1 MWRVQ
6 NYNVFKEISKVSTSW
21 QVAKTA
27 GLIMSQKWLSLV
39 FILITRVLKNVFSM
53 WSKELQSGSKKH
65 NQTKSTRF
73 LQMRSWH
80 YHKTSRYNVS
90 CTSEKT
96 EKFPQISDVKVYLQ
110 TVKIELAT
118 VTSIWLVIPLFR
130 HYQSLDDGILYVHL
144 ARALT
149 WDNSDII
156 SSPVDGEF
164 QIGILSIQ
172 HPAAWRCLGVRERMV
187 KPESS
192 GIDSK
197 RGDLLSEIFIETT
210 RFHTAKPKVKRTT
223 PRGLRGLLSGYNV

>member
-21 QVAKTA
+21 QSGENSRLNYVSKMALTCIYFDNK
-27 GLIMSQKWLSLV
+27 G
-39 FILITRVLKNVFSM
+39 LKNVFSM

-110 TVKIELAT
+110 TVKIKLAT
-118 VTSIWLVIPLFR
+118 VTSIWLVIPL
-130 HYQSLDDGILYVHL
+130 
-144 ARALT
+144 
-149 WDNSDII
+149 SDII
-156 SSPVDGEF
+156 SRWMMALCMFIWHVHLPEIIPILFLHLLMGSFKSAFCQYNIPPPGSVLEWEKEWSNRNLPV
-164 QIGILSIQ
+164 SIQ
-172 HPAAWRCLGVRERMV
+172 KGGTYR
-187 KPESS
+187 
-192 GIDSK
+192 
-197 RGDLLSEIFIETT
+197 
-210 RFHTAKPKVKRTT
+210 
-223 PRGLRGLLSGYNV
+223 LRYL

>member
-1 MWRVQ
+1 MFFRC
-6 NYNVFKEISKVSTSW
+6 E
-21 QVAKTA
+21 AKSYKA
-27 GLIMSQKWLSLV
+27 EAKSIIRQSQQDFFRWEADIIIKQAD
-39 FILITRVLKNVFSM
+39 ITFRVL
-53 WSKELQSGSKKH
+53 Q
-65 NQTKSTRF
+65 
-73 LQMRSWH
+73 
-80 YHKTSRYNVS
+80 
-90 CTSEKT
+90 
-96 EKFPQISDVKVYLQ
+96 FPQISDVKVYLQ

-197 RGDLLSEIFIETT
+197 RGDLLSEIFIQTT